1 MVTIDER
8 VPQRLGRLGGQ
19 REALH
24 AWDRSARTQG
34 CGGWTE
40 EHSRT
45 SHGGGGQ
52 LTRASFSR
60 PSSPMTKQPSAS
72 PRARKLLSPRSSNNQ
87 TSNTQQLTSSNNMF
101 IDATTPIGL
110 IARLARRHNEPSIIA
125 RSKERLADIAG
136 GHDPSNP
143 VIFEGWLQKQ
153 AVSAQ
158 FNKNW
163 RYRYII
169 VRCDRIEWHADK
181 PTAEQLPRGYVK
193 LASAIVEPAP
203 QTFGSGWKT
212 FRVADENTSLS
223 LRTKSSVRCA
233 RWEGDI
239 KSVMRGSRGRERAAA
254 LSVAGR

>member
-1 MVTIDER
+1 
-8 VPQRLGRLGGQ
+8 
-19 REALH
+19 
-24 AWDRSARTQG
+24 
-34 CGGWTE
+34 
-40 EHSRT
+40 
-45 SHGGGGQ
+45 
-52 LTRASFSR
+52 
-60 PSSPMTKQPSAS
+60 
-72 PRARKLLSPRSSNNQ
+72 
-87 TSNTQQLTSSNNMF
+87 MF
-101 IDATTPIGL
+101 IDATTPIGF

-212 FRVADENTSLS
+212 FGFEVAIVVVGVVIALFGNHLVTVWNREAEMEQSMEAIENDL
-223 LRTKSSVRCA
+223 LV
-233 RWEGDI
+233 
-239 KSVMRGSRGRERAAA
+239 A
-254 LSVAGR
+254 LFFFQ